1 MNSKK
6 TFRYLIV
13 AAGLLILFAVIG
25 KRAGWFG
32 KEPETSVSVER
43 VGRRTIVE
51 TITANGKVRPQTEV
65 KISPDVSGEIVEL
78 HVAEGDRVERGQLLL
93 KIRPDAYIS
102 MRERAEASVN
112 SARAQLANSNA
123 RLAQAR
129 AQHDQAQRNY
139 RRSKS
144 LFDQQ
149 TISEAEYETVSS
161 NYRIAQADVE
171 AATQTVQSAEF
182 SVKSAIASLNEAQE
196 NLSRTIIY
204 SPMSGTVSRLNVEQG
219 ERVVGTAQMA
229 GTEMMRIANLN
240 RMEVLVAV
248 NENDI
253 VRVNLTDTAMIQVD
267 AYLGQ
272 EFRGVVTE
280 IANSANVANIGA
292 DQITNFDVKVLI
304 LEESYGHL
312 FPENPGGRF
321 PFLPGMSATVDIR
334 TRTRHDILAIPVQ
347 AVTTRADSLLL
358 AGTGNG
364 DNDIRE
370 TGSGAAGQGRSVRE
384 VVFMLAS
391 DNTVQLRKVETGI
404 QDNNY
409 IEITGG
415 LEEGDEVITAPY
427 SAIIRTL
434 QQGSRVNVVDRTQL
448 FN

>member
-1 MNSKK
+1 
-6 TFRYLIV
+6 
-13 AAGLLILFAVIG
+13 
-25 KRAGWFG
+25 
-32 KEPETSVSVER
+32 
-43 VGRRTIVE
+43 
-51 TITANGKVRPQTEV
+51 
-65 KISPDVSGEIVEL
+65 
-78 HVAEGDRVERGQLLL
+78 
-93 KIRPDAYIS
+93 
-102 MRERAEASVN
+102 
-112 SARAQLANSNA
+112 
-123 RLAQAR
+123 
-129 AQHDQAQRNY
+129 
-139 RRSKS
+139 
-144 LFDQQ
+144 
-149 TISEAEYETVSS
+149 
-161 NYRIAQADVE
+161 
-171 AATQTVQSAEF
+171 
-182 SVKSAIASLNEAQE
+182 
-196 NLSRTIIY
+196 
-204 SPMSGTVSRLNVEQG
+204 
-219 ERVVGTAQMA
+219 
-229 GTEMMRIANLN
+229 
-240 RMEVLVAV
+240 
-248 NENDI
+248 
-253 VRVNLTDTAMIQVD
+253 
-267 AYLGQ
+267 
-272 EFRGVVTE
+272 VVTE